1 MTLPIPFFTIDAAQ
15 VQYLMLAACRLSGLL
30 LLTPPFQG
38 GIVPVQV
45 RVGLALALAL
55 PLWSTI
61 AATRPVLA
69 GSAMALSALAVQ
81 ELMLGL
87 AIGFAGRLVLAAAS
101 LAAELVGVQIGF
113 GIASTLDPMFGGQ
126 ESVLARLYDWTML
139 GLFLALDM
147 HHLFVGAVLE
157 SFQGVPVGT
166 ATWNPSSATALA
178 ALGGRIFSVG
188 LALVAPTLGVLFL
201 VNIVLVLA
209 SRAVPQLHLT
219 VVGWPITVL
228 AGLLVLITNFDL
240 MGVVLSREMGAVEQF
255 LVELVRSFSRGG

>member
-1 MTLPIPFFTIDAAQ
+1 MNLPVPFFTVDAAQ

-30 LLTPPFQG
+30 LLTPPFQAG
-38 GIVPVQV
+38 TVPPQV
-45 RVGLALALAL
+45 RIGLAVALAL

-61 AATRPVLA
+61 AAAKPALA
-69 GSAMALSALAVQ
+69 SSAMALGALAVQ

-87 AIGFAGRLVLAAAS
+87 AIGFAGRLVLTAAS
-101 LAAELVGVQIGF
+101 FAAELVGVQIGF
-113 GIASTLDPMFGGQ
+113 GIASTLDPMFGEQ
-126 ESVLARLYDWTML
+126 ASVLARLYEWTML

-147 HHLFVGAVLE
+147 HHLFIGAVLE

-166 ATWNPSSATALA
+166 ATWNPASATALV

-188 LALVAPTLGVLFL
+188 MALVAPTLGVLFV

-240 MGVVLSREMGAVEQF
+240 MGVVVSREMGNVEQF
-255 LVELVRSFSRGG
+255 LIELVRSFSRGG